1 MIFYKSLSF
10 SFDPRLFGP
19 KVAVYKAPSDGAT
32 ALNAALLKFGQSK
45 VVVEDFGGFIA
56 GAIGAVQRGD
66 ADSAWLPISFG
77 DASHDGGYRLDA
89 IEPAVSKALQTG
101 EIKMEGV
108 FSAPFEITGYG
119 ALSSYPSNPV
129 SACFILG
136 PGPYLFQ
143 VNADFLSKQRIDKQ
157 VVQTSAVDAL
167 TWVLG
172 TRKDAALDQV
182 FVTLQQKHEDAQQ
195 ALPVAQ
201 RTVLD
206 KSRLL
211 VAGDVTILQDSQ
223 IRQGVRVIHESE
235 IGRGF
240 HEKLYVLV
248 TAVAVGDRKPLNPDQ
263 VREQVNDFVKNRI
276 AVS

>member
-1 MIFYKSLSF
+1 MIFYKTI
-10 SFDPRLFGP
+10 SFDPGLFGP
-19 KVAVYKAPSDGAT
+19 KVAVYKKPSDGAT
-32 ALNAALLKFGQSK
+32 ALNAVLLKFGQSK
-45 VVVEDFGGFIA
+45 VAVEDFGEFIP
-56 GAIGAVQRGD
+56 GAIAAVQSGK
-66 ADSAWLPISFG
+66 AASAWLPISFG
-77 DASHDGGYRLDA
+77 DASPDGGYRLDT

-101 EIKMEGV
+101 AIKIEGV

-119 ALSSYPSNPV
+119 ALSSYPSAPV
-129 SACFILG
+129 SSCFILG

-143 VNADFLSKQRIDKQ
+143 VNETFTGTGVRKQE
-157 VVQTSAVDAL
+157 VETSAVAAL

-248 TAVAVGDRKPLNPDQ
+248 TAVAVGDRKPLATDQ
-263 VREQVNDFVKNRI
+263 VQEQVNDFVKNRI
-276 AVS
+276 AV